1 MRTLGERKSASK
13 SRNKFLE
20 SMEEFK
26 DDGGSRN
33 PRGERAN
40 DNDHKRYNIK
50 RIDIPSTN
58 NTD

>member
-33 PRGERAN
+33 PRERAN
-40 DNDHKRYNIK
+40 DNDNKRYNVK
-50 RIDIPSTN
+50 RMDIPSTI